1 MSTFSCAASRGGFIV
16 RLLERLFDMSTEG
29 VNRETGGEVLI
40 NKFRMSRSL
49 SRMVIGYRDA
59 TGETLTGACLSL
71 IRRGIMAPLE
81 SETARLNAVLAQGAI
96 DDGRPADAVK
106 YLRAIIDSGTI
117 AASISIPRGADE
129 TSNDLDRGD

>member
-1 MSTFSCAASRGGFIV
+1 
-16 RLLERLFDMSTEG
+16 MSTEG
-29 VNRETGGEVLI
+29 VNRETGGEVMI

-49 SRMVIGYRDA
+49 SRMVIGYRYA
-59 TGETLTGACLSL
+59 NGETLSL